1 MDDSEPTLNTEPS
14 SSAMRARAFT
24 WVLTRSSQSTE
35 VFADAV
41 MVFPL
46 RAIFTAGI
54 TRETSPA
61 RCTADWG
68 AAQTSIG
75 IAISNESSKASP
87 KANADLFAHSLH
99 AFEGTRRRH
108 RKDER
113 RHSRIVRLFPPAHP
127 VYALECPYRQHDVR
141 RGRQRQAGNVVQFF
155 RPSVGNN
162 RGKRPWTGI

>member
-1 MDDSEPTLNTEPS
+1 IDDSEPTRNTEPS

-68 AAQTSIG
+68 AAQTSVG
-75 IAISNESSKASP
+75 IATSNESSKASP
-87 KANADLFAHSLH
+87 KA
-99 AFEGTRRRH
+99 
-108 RKDER
+108 K
-113 RHSRIVRLFPPAHP
+113 
-127 VYALECPYRQHDVR
+127 
-141 RGRQRQAGNVVQFF
+141 RGFIFIEDSPDSKNLYE
-155 RPSVGNN
+155 
-162 RGKRPWTGI
+162 

>member
-46 RAIFTAGI
+46 RAIFTTGI

-68 AAQTSIG
+68 AAQTSVG
-75 IAISNESSKASP
+75 IATSNESSKASP
-87 KANADLFAHSLH
+87 KANRDFIFIEDSPGFITVRVVSQGSKKVDVFLSPGIDPIGSGLHQPIEIDTGLTMRKGLAKQGRPIVYNENVGTLVSLYL
-99 AFEGTRRRH
+99 
-108 RKDER
+108 
-113 RHSRIVRLFPPAHP
+113 S
-127 VYALECPYRQHDVR
+127 
-141 RGRQRQAGNVVQFF
+141 
-155 RPSVGNN
+155 
-162 RGKRPWTGI
+162 